1 MTDRQTG
8 AWERFAAE
16 DPLFFIEAD
25 ARKRDSLGGFLEI
38 GRETAAWALG
48 WIGGRTRRRRLLEI
62 GCGLGR
68 TVRAFADSF
77 EQVDGVDVSSTMVAR
92 AKELEPPANV
102 RLEVGS
108 GRDLA
113 GLDDAAYDVVFSHLV
128 FQHMTEEATIE
139 AYMGEVRRVLDPD
152 GAALLQFD
160 TRPPSAAAALLQAL
174 PDALLPRKRRRHMR
188 RHRRRPERLRE
199 LIQAAGLRIE
209 EERGAET
216 ADHWLLLRQEALA

>member
-25 ARKRDSLGGFLEI
+25 ARKRGSLEGFLES
-38 GRETAAWALG
+38 GRETAGWALE
-48 WIGGRTRRRRLLEI
+48 WIGDRTGRRRLLEI

-68 TVRAFADSF
+68 TVRAFAESF
-77 EQVDGVDVSSTMVAR
+77 ERVDGVDVSSTMVER
-92 AKELEPPANV
+92 AKDLEPPANV

-113 GLDDAAYDVVFSHLV
+113 GFDDAAYDVVFSHLV
-128 FQHMTEEATIE
+128 FQHLPEETAVE
-139 AYMGEVRRVLDPD
+139 AYLREVRRVLVPD

-160 TRPPSAAAALLQAL
+160 SRPPSAAASLLQAL

-188 RHRRRPERLRE
+188 RYRRRPERLRE
-199 LIQAAGLRIE
+199 LTKAAGLRIE

-216 ADHWLLLRQEALA
+216 ADHWLLLSPEAHA